1 MDVKRGFELTS
12 NVIKKSVTMKTIS
25 LSGMVKVIMG
35 RFFNT
40 DFGNGDTPNSDIC
53 NYLSIPCNILLNI
66 LFQPLF
72 EYV

>member
-1 MDVKRGFELTS
+1 
-12 NVIKKSVTMKTIS
+12 MKTIS